1 MNFEMI
7 ICSSKVIYNLG
18 FKGTET
24 IIRLYYKLRFVLCPD
39 HISEMQLQ
47 QIATKCFM
55 IMCVYYGNIVYF
67 DKFRNIYIRSD
78 FNKDNVYHSYR
89 S

>member
-39 HISEMQLQ
+39 QISEMQLQ
-47 QIATKCFM
+47 QIATTCF
-55 IMCVYYGNIVYF
+55 IYYGNIVYF
-67 DKFRNIYIRSD
+67 DKFQNKCGTIYLYQIRL
-78 FNKDNVYHSYR
+78 
-89 S
+89 